1 MDVHFFQAVAVGS
14 QKRLVI
20 SLKLNFFCPKS
31 LRAQIIP
38 EKSSLWTLEISR
50 GSERSM
56 KARTEVSP
64 THCLLEKVRPSPHTP
79 VFPPQEQRNPV
90 LSYSPQ
96 TSVHVMAVKG
106 ALHWKGVEVVLARCR
121 RDLGHD
127 GYNPLFTLLPL
138 ATTQQRKKISL
149 ENAT

>member
-1 MDVHFFQAVAVGS
+1 MDVHFFQVVAVGS

-20 SLKLNFFCPKS
+20 SLKLNFFCPNS
-31 LRAQIIP
+31 LRPQIIP

-50 GSERSM
+50 GSERRM

-64 THCLLEKVRPSPHTP
+64 THCLLERVRPPPHNRFLSTGAEISHS
-79 VFPPQEQRNPV
+79 VLFPQ
-90 LSYSPQ
+90 SSI
-96 TSVHVMAVKG
+96 HVMAVRG
-106 ALHWKGVEVVLARCR
+106 ALHWKGVGVVLTRSR